1 MKGTRL
7 ISIVGGLLLIIAAF
21 LPYGFSAW
29 ASGSTFQVTM
39 DVLNRINDQDS
50 MLNLL
55 QQVGQQAGLSNTL
68 SAIMLGFVV
77 VTFFLLLVGGIL
89 ALVKTGGGSIAGP
102 VGMVLLTVVP
112 IIVGPSSAI
121 RSLGIGYWI
130 GWVGAIICVIGTAGK
145 SKLEGINLFVNQ
157 NQNVNVQS
165 PAPASQPPPPP
176 T

>member
-7 ISIVGGLLLIIAAF
+7 FSIVGGLLLIIAAF
-21 LPYGFSAW
+21 LPYGFSIW

-55 QQVGQQAGLSNTL
+55 QQVGLSNTL

-102 VGMVLLTVVP
+102 VGMILLTVVP

-121 RSLGIGYWI
+121 TALGIGYWI

>member
-7 ISIVGGLLLIIAAF
+7 FSIVGGLLLIIAAF

-39 DVLNRINDQDS
+39 DVLNRINDQAS

-55 QQVGQQAGLSNTL
+55 QQVGLSNTL

-121 RSLGIGYWI
+121 TSLGIGYWI

-145 SKLEGINLFVNQ
+145 SKLAGINLFVNQ

>member
-1 MKGTRL
+1 M
-7 ISIVGGLLLIIAAF
+7 VGGLLLIIAAF

-29 ASGSTFQVTM
+29 ASGSTFQVTI

-89 ALVKTGGGSIAGP
+89 ALLKIGGGSIAGP
-102 VGMVLLTVVP
+102 VGVVLLTVVP
-112 IIVGPSSAI
+112 IIVGSSSAI
-121 RSLGIGYWI
+121 TSLGSAIGLD
-130 GWVGAIICVIGTAGK
+130 GW
-145 SKLEGINLFVNQ
+145 
-157 NQNVNVQS
+157 
-165 PAPASQPPPPP
+165 AP
-176 T
+176 

>member
-7 ISIVGGLLLIIAAF
+7 FSIVGGLLLIIAAF

-89 ALVKTGGGSIAGP
+89 ALLKIGGGSIAGP
-102 VGMVLLTVVP
+102 VGVVLLTVVP
-112 IIVGPSSAI
+112 IIVGSSSAI
-121 RSLGIGYWI
+121 TSLGIGYWI

-157 NQNVNVQS
+157 NQNVNVQP
-165 PAPASQPPPPP
+165 PAPQSQPPPPP